1 MPSRAFLIFIG
12 VVSLVLYASVSWLSL
27 QFNWGE
33 GYAHRPIATY
43 VGIYLGLFALYV
55 FACGLIFN
63 GLDDRKTFRTLILF
77 GLLFRAA
84 ILPSQQIQEDDI
96 YRYLWDGKVFAHGIN
111 PYRYAPSE
119 VNDYTALKIREP
131 DIFQQQYTRK
141 NQEELALLNRLKWEK
156 DTALIFLERV
166 NHPDVPTIYPP
177 MAQYVFRIV
186 HKIFPDSI
194 VGMRLAFLL
203 FDIVAVIFIAK
214 ILSALGKNRNFS
226 MIYFWSPLIIK
237 ETFNSTH
244 LDIIGISLL
253 CVSIYFLLCCRNY
266 PATFF
271 LSLSFLGK
279 LYPIILFP
287 LYLKQFFLK
296 NRQTGKPVGMDIA
309 LNSFLFFAVAL
320 LFYLPFLGTG
330 LKTFEGLKTYTVYW
344 QNNDSIFAILVYFY
358 EEVLGVKS
366 EAGAFLSYDMATF
379 LSKATAGIILAG
391 TLVYFL
397 VRQSRQPIDNER
409 AVQEMFIL
417 MALVFLLSPV
427 QNPWYLCWVVPF
439 LCVFH
444 FRSFILLTGL
454 VGLYYLDFYFDYQEI
469 PLYSWWLPWF
479 EYVPFY
485 VYLIFEIWE
494 RRRNKTLDD
503 SRATA

>member
-1 MPSRAFLIFIG
+1 
-12 VVSLVLYASVSWLSL
+12 
-27 QFNWGE
+27 
-33 GYAHRPIATY
+33 
-43 VGIYLGLFALYV
+43 
-55 FACGLIFN
+55 
-63 GLDDRKTFRTLILF
+63 
-77 GLLFRAA
+77 
-84 ILPSQQIQEDDI
+84 
-96 YRYLWDGKVFAHGIN
+96 
-111 PYRYAPSE
+111 
-119 VNDYTALKIREP
+119 
-131 DIFQQQYTRK
+131 
-141 NQEELALLNRLKWEK
+141 
-156 DTALIFLERV
+156 
-166 NHPDVPTIYPP
+166 
-177 MAQYVFRIV
+177 
-186 HKIFPDSI
+186 
-194 VGMRLAFLL
+194 
-203 FDIVAVIFIAK
+203 
-214 ILSALGKNRNFS
+214 

-253 CVSIYFLLCCRNY
+253 CVSIYFLLRCRSY

-320 LFYLPFLGTG
+320 LFYLPFLDTG

-344 QNNDSIFAILVYFY
+344 QSNDSIFAILVYFY

-409 AVQEMFIL
+409 AVREMFIL

-469 PLYSWWLPWF
+469 SLYSWWLPWF

-494 RRRNKTLDD
+494 RRRKKTLDY